1 MYDDFAYR
9 GRHCTELG
17 VHAFWGESGAV
28 GAKLVRNLYDL
39 PGGVQTEIG
48 ETAYAAWTRRL
59 TLAPV
64 SGREMDAAM
73 VRAVLGWLC
82 GGTGC
87 LIADDDPERM
97 WAARFD
103 GGATLD
109 NRSWPDGCLQIG
121 ATMLGTAMGV
131 RLQRF
136 TASTADGKALIRTQL
151 DSQLPAPLDVTIA
164 CTSGTITS
172 AAITCGART
181 LELDGLG
188 LTAGQTLRYSAG
200 TQAEAPELRVGGVLD
215 FSAARRW
222 QRLMLWPRCASV
234 RITLAGGEA
243 DVAAS
248 ARGRY
253 LA

>member
-1 MYDDFAYR
+1 MYDDFTYNA
-9 GRHCTELG
+9 RHCTELG
-17 VHAFWGESGAV
+17 VHAFWGESSAV

-87 LIADDDPERM
+87 LIADDDRERM

-109 NRSWPDGCLQIG
+109 NRSWPDGCLQITATIQG
-121 ATMLGTAMGV
+121 AAWGV
-131 RLQRF
+131 RLQRWSAG
-136 TASTADGKALIRTQL
+136 TEDGAAAIEARL
-151 DSQLPAPLDVTIA
+151 DSQLPAPLGVTIA
-164 CTSGTITS
+164 CTSGTIT
-172 AAITCGART
+172 AAEIACQGKR
-181 LELDGLG
+181 LLLDGLG
-188 LTAGQTLRYSAG
+188 LTPGQTLRYSAG

-215 FSAARRW
+215 FSPVVRW
-222 QRLMLWPRCASV
+222 QRLMLPPRVGRVEIS
-234 RITLAGGEA
+234 LAGGEA
-243 DVAAS
+243 DVTAF